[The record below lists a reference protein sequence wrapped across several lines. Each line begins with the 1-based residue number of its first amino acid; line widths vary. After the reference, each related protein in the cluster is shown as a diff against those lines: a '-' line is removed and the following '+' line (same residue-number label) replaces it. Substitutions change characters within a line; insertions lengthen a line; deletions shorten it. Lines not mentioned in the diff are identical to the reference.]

1 MAAKVEQAQPK
12 KTPPAKLVA
21 IYTKVRYSL
30 DYKSKK
36 ASSTSD
42 DTEKEEERKMKGS
55 SERLSFWGRAEKKV
69 LSVIALS
76 AIGASALAGCG
87 SSEKAPEN
95 RAQSAQTAATAEA
108 TSSAT
113 ANPSIKAP
121 ARNKTSQP
129 KQSHSTNKATEIPSP
144 SHPSSPETTPS
155 PTPNEAENNQEKMPS
170 VAELAKAVKE
180 GSVDVLGGVVKDVDE
195 AGNGY
200 VGVRPF
206 CYREDTGFGHGS
218 GKVVGLYTV
227 DMSTFTLRSF
237 DPNLPMSDKYGN
249 AISTSMCNKLTFD
262 ESETFNSS
270 SKKAGD
276 GNDVYIQAPNG
287 GERIPVGADI
297 TGDDS
302 SNLIRIGGTAKVQ
315 GNVSPSTLLEP
326 ISRETMEAI
335 VKRAQQQVS

>member
-1 MAAKVEQAQPK
+1 MSRRHEG
-12 KTPPAKLVA
+12 L
-21 IYTKVRYSL
+21 
-30 DYKSKK
+30 
-36 ASSTSD
+36 SST
-42 DTEKEEERKMKGS
+42 ERM
-55 SERLSFWGRAEKKV
+55 FAV
-69 LSVIALS
+69 AAVAAL
-76 AIGASALAGCG
+76 GAGAVAGCG
-87 SSEKAPEN
+87 SSEKAPRN
-95 RAQSAQTAATAEA
+95 ATQPTAATAET
-108 TSSAT
+108 TSSATPT

-155 PTPNEAENNQEKMPS
+155 PTPNETENNQEKMPS
-170 VAELAKAVKE
+170 VAELAKAIKE

-206 CYREDTGFGHGS
+206 CFREDTGFGHGS
-218 GKVVGLYTV
+218 GKVVRLYTV
-227 DMSTFTLRSF
+227 DMSTVTLRSF
-237 DPNLPMSDKYGN
+237 DPELPMSDKYGN
-249 AISTSMCNKLTFD
+249 TISTSVCNELTFD

-297 TGDDS
+297 TNDGSDT
-302 SNLIRIGGTAKVQ
+302 LLRVGGTAKVQ
-315 GNVSPSTLLEP
+315 GGVSPNTLLEP
-326 ISRETMEAI
+326 ISPENMQGIIR
-335 VKRAQQQVS
+335 RAQQMS

>member
-1 MAAKVEQAQPK
+1 MGERLADNMKKKTKELIGAGAGLALAFGAAACSAETPRNEAQPDQ
-12 KTPPAKLVA
+12 PAV
-21 IYTKVRYSL
+21 
-30 DYKSKK
+30 
-36 ASSTSD
+36 
-42 DTEKEEERKMKGS
+42 
-55 SERLSFWGRAEKKV
+55 
-69 LSVIALS
+69 
-76 AIGASALAGCG
+76 
-87 SSEKAPEN
+87 
-95 RAQSAQTAATAEA
+95 TAEA

-113 ANPSIKAP
+113 TPSADPSIKAP

-129 KQSHSTNKATEIPSP
+129 ERPHSTDKATEIPSP
-144 SHPSSPETTPS
+144 LHSSSPETTPS
-155 PTPNEAENNQEKMPS
+155 PTPNETENNQEKMPS

-218 GKVVGLYTV
+218 GKVIGLYTV

-262 ESETFNSS
+262 GSETFNSS

>member
-1 MAAKVEQAQPK
+1 
-12 KTPPAKLVA
+12 
-21 IYTKVRYSL
+21 
-30 DYKSKK
+30 
-36 ASSTSD
+36 
-42 DTEKEEERKMKGS
+42 MKGS

-87 SSEKAPEN
+87 SSEQAPEN

-113 ANPSIKAP
+113 TPSADPSIEAP

-129 KQSHSTNKATEIPSP
+129 KRSHSTDKATEIPSP
-144 SHPSSPETTPS
+144 SYPSSPETTPS

-218 GKVVGLYTV
+218 GKVVRLYTV

-262 ESETFNSS
+262 GSKTFDSS

-276 GNDVYIQAPNG
+276 GDDVYIQAPNG

-297 TGDDS
+297 TNDGSDT
-302 SNLIRIGGTAKVQ
+302 LLRVGGTAKVQ
-315 GNVSPSTLLEP
+315 GNVSPNTLLESIP
-326 ISRETMEAI
+326 RATMQEMI
-335 VKRAQQQVS
+335 RRAQQVS

>member
-1 MAAKVEQAQPK
+1 MGERLADNMKKKTKELIGAGAGLALVFGAAACSAETSRNEAQP
-12 KTPPAKLVA
+12 TQP
-21 IYTKVRYSL
+21 
-30 DYKSKK
+30 
-36 ASSTSD
+36 
-42 DTEKEEERKMKGS
+42 
-55 SERLSFWGRAEKKV
+55 
-69 LSVIALS
+69 
-76 AIGASALAGCG
+76 
-87 SSEKAPEN
+87 
-95 RAQSAQTAATAEA
+95 AATAEA

-113 ANPSIKAP
+113 TPSADPSIEAP

-195 AGNGY
+195 VGNGY
-200 VGVRPF
+200 VAVRPF
-206 CYREDTGFGHGS
+206 CFREDTGFGHGS

-249 AISTSMCNKLTFD
+249 AISTSMCNKLIFD
-262 ESETFNSS
+262 GSETFNSS

>member
-1 MAAKVEQAQPK
+1 MRRGYEGLRGTERIFAVAA
-12 KTPPAKLVA
+12 VA
-21 IYTKVRYSL
+21 
-30 DYKSKK
+30 
-36 ASSTSD
+36 
-42 DTEKEEERKMKGS
+42 
-55 SERLSFWGRAEKKV
+55 
-69 LSVIALS
+69 AL
-76 AIGASALAGCG
+76 GAGAVAGCG
-87 SSEKAPEN
+87 SSEKAPRN
-95 RAQSAQTAATAEA
+95 ATQPTAATAEA

-113 ANPSIKAP
+113 TPSADPSIKAP
-121 ARNKTSQP
+121 ARNKTPQP
-129 KQSHSTNKATEIPSP
+129 ERSHSTDKATEIPSP

-218 GKVVGLYTV
+218 GEVVGLYTV
-227 DMSTFTLRSF
+227 DMSTGTLRLF
-237 DPNLPMSDKYGN
+237 DTKLPMFDKYGSL
-249 AISTSMCNKLTFD
+249 ISTSTCNKLTFD

-297 TGDDS
+297 PNDGSDT
-302 SNLIRIGGTAKVQ
+302 LLRVGGTAKMQ
-315 GNVSPSTLLEP
+315 GNVPPNTLLEP
-326 ISRETMEAI
+326 IPRKNMQDMI
-335 VKRAQQQVS
+335 NRAQQQAS

>member
-1 MAAKVEQAQPK
+1 MRKRHEDLRGVERVLTAATVA
-12 KTPPAKLVA
+12 ALGAGALV
-21 IYTKVRYSL
+21 
-30 DYKSKK
+30 
-36 ASSTSD
+36 
-42 DTEKEEERKMKGS
+42 
-55 SERLSFWGRAEKKV
+55 
-69 LSVIALS
+69 
-76 AIGASALAGCG
+76 GCG
-87 SSEKAPEN
+87 SSEKAPRNE
-95 RAQSAQTAATAEA
+95 AQPTQPAATAEA

>member
-1 MAAKVEQAQPK
+1 MRNRQEGGLQNKN
-12 KTPPAKLVA
+12 
-21 IYTKVRYSL
+21 SL
-30 DYKSKK
+30 
-36 ASSTSD
+36 
-42 DTEKEEERKMKGS
+42 
-55 SERLSFWGRAEKKV
+55 AEKIRKKYV
-69 LSVIALS
+69 PLTAIIAM
-76 AIGASALAGCG
+76 GAGALAGCG
-87 SSEKAPEN
+87 SSEKSPEN
-95 RAQSAQTAATAEA
+95 RAQSDQTAATAET
-108 TSSAT
+108 TSSATPT
-113 ANPSIKAP
+113 ANPSIEAP
-121 ARNKTSQP
+121 ARNKTPQP
-129 KQSHSTNKATEIPSP
+129 KRSRSTDEATEIPSP

-218 GKVVGLYTV
+218 GKVIGLYTV
-227 DMSTFTLRSF
+227 DMSTGTLRSF

-262 ESETFNSS
+262 GSKTFDSS

-276 GNDVYIQAPNG
+276 GDDVYIQAPNG

-297 TGDDS
+297 TNDGSDT
-302 SNLIRIGGTAKVQ
+302 LLRVGGTAKVQ
-315 GNVSPSTLLEP
+315 GGVSPNTLLEP
-326 ISRETMEAI
+326 ISPENMQGIIR
-335 VKRAQQQVS
+335 RAQQMS

>member
-1 MAAKVEQAQPK
+1 
-12 KTPPAKLVA
+12 
-21 IYTKVRYSL
+21 
-30 DYKSKK
+30 
-36 ASSTSD
+36 
-42 DTEKEEERKMKGS
+42 
-55 SERLSFWGRAEKKV
+55 
-69 LSVIALS
+69 
-76 AIGASALAGCG
+76 
-87 SSEKAPEN
+87 
-95 RAQSAQTAATAEA
+95 
-108 TSSAT
+108 
-113 ANPSIKAP
+113 
-121 ARNKTSQP
+121 
-129 KQSHSTNKATEIPSP
+129 
-144 SHPSSPETTPS
+144 
-155 PTPNEAENNQEKMPS
+155 MPS

-195 AGNGY
+195 VGNGY
-200 VGVRPF
+200 VAVRPF
-206 CYREDTGFGHGS
+206 CFREDTGFGHGS

-262 ESETFNSS
+262 GSETFNSS

>member
-1 MAAKVEQAQPK
+1 M
-12 KTPPAKLVA
+12 
-21 IYTKVRYSL
+21 
-30 DYKSKK
+30 
-36 ASSTSD
+36 
-42 DTEKEEERKMKGS
+42 
-55 SERLSFWGRAEKKV
+55 
-69 LSVIALS
+69 S

>member
-1 MAAKVEQAQPK
+1 MRNRQEGGLQNKD
-12 KTPPAKLVA
+12 
-21 IYTKVRYSL
+21 SL
-30 DYKSKK
+30 
-36 ASSTSD
+36 
-42 DTEKEEERKMKGS
+42 
-55 SERLSFWGRAEKKV
+55 AEKIRKKYV
-69 LSVIALS
+69 PLTAII
-76 AIGASALAGCG
+76 AIGAGALAGCG

-95 RAQSAQTAATAEA
+95 RAQSAQTAATSEA
-108 TSSAT
+108 TPS
-113 ANPSIKAP
+113 ANPSIEAP

-129 KQSHSTNKATEIPSP
+129 KWSHSTDKATEIPLP

-262 ESETFNSS
+262 GSKTFDSS

-276 GNDVYIQAPNG
+276 GDDVYIQAPNG

-297 TGDDS
+297 TNDGSDT
-302 SNLIRIGGTAKVQ
+302 LLRVGGTAKVQ
-315 GNVSPSTLLEP
+315 GNVSPNTLLESIP
-326 ISRETMEAI
+326 RATMQEMI
-335 VKRAQQQVS
+335 RRAQQVS

>member
-1 MAAKVEQAQPK
+1 MSRRHEG
-12 KTPPAKLVA
+12 L
-21 IYTKVRYSL
+21 SSGL
-30 DYKSKK
+30 
-36 ASSTSD
+36 SST
-42 DTEKEEERKMKGS
+42 ERKM
-55 SERLSFWGRAEKKV
+55 LAV
-69 LSVIALS
+69 AAAAAL
-76 AIGASALAGCG
+76 GAGAVAGCG

-95 RAQSAQTAATAEA
+95 RAQSAQTAATAET
-108 TSSAT
+108 TSSATPT

-218 GKVVGLYTV
+218 GKVVRLYTV
-227 DMSTFTLRSF
+227 DMSTVTLRSF
-237 DPNLPMSDKYGN
+237 DPELPMSDKYGN

-262 ESETFNSS
+262 ESKMFDSN

-276 GNDVYIQAPNG
+276 GNDVYIQANG

-297 TGDDS
+297 TNDGSDT
-302 SNLIRIGGTAKVQ
+302 LLRVGGTAKMQGMQ
-315 GNVSPSTLLEP
+315 GNVPPSTLLEP
-326 ISRETMEAI
+326 IPRENMQEMI
-335 VKRAQQQVS
+335 NRAQQQVS

>member
-1 MAAKVEQAQPK
+1 MRNRQEGGLQNKN
-12 KTPPAKLVA
+12 
-21 IYTKVRYSL
+21 SL
-30 DYKSKK
+30 
-36 ASSTSD
+36 
-42 DTEKEEERKMKGS
+42 
-55 SERLSFWGRAEKKV
+55 AEKIRKKYV
-69 LSVIALS
+69 PLTAIIAM
-76 AIGASALAGCG
+76 GAGALAGCG
-87 SSEKAPEN
+87 SSEKSPEN

-237 DPNLPMSDKYGN
+237 DTKLPMFDKYGSP
-249 AISTSMCNKLTFD
+249 ISTSRCNELTFD
-262 ESETFNSS
+262 ESEIFNSS

-276 GNDVYIQAPNG
+276 GNDVYIQTPNG

-297 TGDDS
+297 TNDGSDT
-302 SNLIRIGGTAKVQ
+302 LLRVGGTAKVQ
-315 GNVSPSTLLEP
+315 GNVSPSTLLESIP
-326 ISRETMEAI
+326 RATMQEMI
-335 VKRAQQQVS
+335 RRAQQVS

>member
-1 MAAKVEQAQPK
+1 MRNRQEGGLQNKD
-12 KTPPAKLVA
+12 
-21 IYTKVRYSL
+21 SL
-30 DYKSKK
+30 
-36 ASSTSD
+36 
-42 DTEKEEERKMKGS
+42 
-55 SERLSFWGRAEKKV
+55 AEKIRKKYV
-69 LSVIALS
+69 PLTAII
-76 AIGASALAGCG
+76 AIGAGALAGCG

-95 RAQSAQTAATAEA
+95 RAQSAQTAATSEA
-108 TSSAT
+108 TPT
-113 ANPSIKAP
+113 ANPSIEAP
-121 ARNKTSQP
+121 ARNKTPQP
-129 KQSHSTNKATEIPSP
+129 KRSRSTDKATEIPSP
-144 SHPSSPETTPS
+144 LHPSSPETTPS

-218 GKVVGLYTV
+218 GKVVRLYTV

-262 ESETFNSS
+262 GSKTFDSS

-276 GNDVYIQAPNG
+276 GDDVYIQAPNG

-297 TGDDS
+297 TNDGSDT
-302 SNLIRIGGTAKVQ
+302 LLRVGGTAKVQ
-315 GNVSPSTLLEP
+315 GNVSPNTLLESIP
-326 ISRETMEAI
+326 RATMQEMI
-335 VKRAQQQVS
+335 RRAQQVS

>member
-1 MAAKVEQAQPK
+1 
-12 KTPPAKLVA
+12 
-21 IYTKVRYSL
+21 
-30 DYKSKK
+30 
-36 ASSTSD
+36 
-42 DTEKEEERKMKGS
+42 MKGN

-95 RAQSAQTAATAEA
+95 RAQSAQTAAAAEA
-108 TSSAT
+108 TSSATPT

-121 ARNKTSQP
+121 ARNKTPQP
-129 KQSHSTNKATEIPSP
+129 KQSHSTDKATEIPSP
-144 SHPSSPETTPS
+144 PHPSSPETTPS
-155 PTPNEAENNQEKMPS
+155 PTPNETENNQEKMPS

-180 GSVDVLGGVVKDVDE
+180 GSVDVLGGVIKDVDE
-195 AGNGY
+195 VGNGY

-206 CYREDTGFGHGS
+206 CFRKGTGFGHGS
-218 GKVVGLYTV
+218 GEVVGLYTV
-227 DMSTFTLRSF
+227 DMSTGALRSF
-237 DPNLPMSDKYGN
+237 DPKLPMSDKYGN

-262 ESETFNSS
+262 ESKTFDPS

-276 GNDVYIQAPNG
+276 GNDVYIQTPNG
-287 GERIPVGADI
+287 GEWIPVGADI

-326 ISRETMEAI
+326 IPRENMQEMI
-335 VKRAQQQVS
+335 NRAQQQVS

>member
-1 MAAKVEQAQPK
+1 
-12 KTPPAKLVA
+12 
-21 IYTKVRYSL
+21 
-30 DYKSKK
+30 
-36 ASSTSD
+36 
-42 DTEKEEERKMKGS
+42 MKGS

-87 SSEKAPEN
+87 SPEKASRNE
-95 RAQSAQTAATAEA
+95 AQPTQTATAAET
-108 TSSAT
+108 TSSATPT
-113 ANPSIKAP
+113 ANPSIEAP
-121 ARNKTSQP
+121 ADKKTP
-129 KQSHSTNKATEIPSP
+129 QSKRPHSTNKATEIPSP

-262 ESETFNSS
+262 ESKMFDSN

-276 GNDVYIQAPNG
+276 GNDVYIQANG

-297 TGDDS
+297 TNDGSDT
-302 SNLIRIGGTAKVQ
+302 LLRVGGTAKMQGMQ
-315 GNVSPSTLLEP
+315 GNVPPSTLLEP
-326 ISRETMEAI
+326 IPRENMQEMI
-335 VKRAQQQVS
+335 NRAQQQVS

>member
-1 MAAKVEQAQPK
+1 MRNRQEGGLQNKD
-12 KTPPAKLVA
+12 
-21 IYTKVRYSL
+21 SL
-30 DYKSKK
+30 
-36 ASSTSD
+36 
-42 DTEKEEERKMKGS
+42 
-55 SERLSFWGRAEKKV
+55 AEKIRKKYV
-69 LSVIALS
+69 PLTAII
-76 AIGASALAGCG
+76 AIGAGALAGCG

-95 RAQSAQTAATAEA
+95 RAQSAQTAATSEA
-108 TSSAT
+108 TPT
-113 ANPSIKAP
+113 ANPSIEAP
-121 ARNKTSQP
+121 ARNKTPQP
-129 KQSHSTNKATEIPSP
+129 KRSRSTDEATEIPSP

-218 GKVVGLYTV
+218 GKVVRLYTV

-237 DPNLPMSDKYGN
+237 DPNLPMFDKYGN

-262 ESETFNSS
+262 GSKTFDSS

-276 GNDVYIQAPNG
+276 GDDVYIQAPNG

-297 TGDDS
+297 TNDGSDT
-302 SNLIRIGGTAKVQ
+302 LLRVGGTAKVQ
-315 GNVSPSTLLEP
+315 GNVSPNTLLESIP
-326 ISRETMEAI
+326 RATMQEMI
-335 VKRAQQQVS
+335 RRAQQVS

>member
-1 MAAKVEQAQPK
+1 
-12 KTPPAKLVA
+12 
-21 IYTKVRYSL
+21 
-30 DYKSKK
+30 
-36 ASSTSD
+36 
-42 DTEKEEERKMKGS
+42 MKGS

-87 SSEKAPEN
+87 SPEKAPRDE
-95 RAQSAQTAATAEA
+95 AQPTQSAAAAEA

-113 ANPSIKAP
+113 PTTNPSIEAP
-121 ARNKTSQP
+121 ADKKTPQP
-129 KQSHSTNKATEIPSP
+129 KRSHSTDKATEIPSP
-144 SHPSSPETTPS
+144 SHSASPETTPS
-155 PTPNEAENNQEKMPS
+155 PTPNETESNQEKMPS

-195 AGNGY
+195 VGNGY

-206 CYREDTGFGHGS
+206 CYRKDTGFGHGS
-218 GKVVGLYTV
+218 GKIVGLYTV
-227 DMSTFTLRSF
+227 DMSTGTLRLF
-237 DPNLPMSDKYGN
+237 DTKLPMFDKYGSP
-249 AISTSMCNKLTFD
+249 ISTSVCNELTFD
-262 ESETFNSS
+262 ESKTFGSS

-276 GNDVYIQAPNG
+276 GNDVYIQTPNG

-302 SNLIRIGGTAKVQ
+302 SDLIRVGGTAEVQ
-315 GNVSPSTLLEP
+315 GNVPPSTLLEP
-326 ISRETMEAI
+326 IPRETMEKM

>member
-1 MAAKVEQAQPK
+1 MRKRYDDLRGVERVLTAATVA
-12 KTPPAKLVA
+12 ALGAGALV
-21 IYTKVRYSL
+21 
-30 DYKSKK
+30 
-36 ASSTSD
+36 
-42 DTEKEEERKMKGS
+42 
-55 SERLSFWGRAEKKV
+55 
-69 LSVIALS
+69 
-76 AIGASALAGCG
+76 GCG
-87 SSEKAPEN
+87 SSEEAPRN
-95 RAQSAQTAATAEA
+95 ATQPTAATAEA

-113 ANPSIKAP
+113 TPSADPSIKAP

-195 AGNGY
+195 VGNGY
-200 VGVRPF
+200 VAVRPF
-206 CYREDTGFGHGS
+206 CFREDTGFGHGS

-262 ESETFNSS
+262 GSETFNSS

>member
-1 MAAKVEQAQPK
+1 MRNRQEGGLQNKD
-12 KTPPAKLVA
+12 
-21 IYTKVRYSL
+21 SL
-30 DYKSKK
+30 
-36 ASSTSD
+36 
-42 DTEKEEERKMKGS
+42 
-55 SERLSFWGRAEKKV
+55 AEKIRKKYV
-69 LSVIALS
+69 PLTAII
-76 AIGASALAGCG
+76 AIGAGALAGCG

-95 RAQSAQTAATAEA
+95 RAQSAQTAATSEA
-108 TSSAT
+108 TPT

-218 GKVVGLYTV
+218 GKVVRLYTV

-262 ESETFNSS
+262 GSKTFDSS

-276 GNDVYIQAPNG
+276 GDDVYIQAPNG

-297 TGDDS
+297 TNDGSDT
-302 SNLIRIGGTAKVQ
+302 LLRVGGTAKVQ
-315 GNVSPSTLLEP
+315 GNVSPNTLLESIP
-326 ISRETMEAI
+326 RATMQEMI
-335 VKRAQQQVS
+335 RRAQQVS

>member
-1 MAAKVEQAQPK
+1 MRNRQEDGLQN
-12 KTPPAKLVA
+12 
-21 IYTKVRYSL
+21 
-30 DYKSKK
+30 
-36 ASSTSD
+36 
-42 DTEKEEERKMKGS
+42 KGS
-55 SERLSFWGRAEKKV
+55 LAEKMRKKYV
-69 LSVIALS
+69 PLTAII
-76 AIGASALAGCG
+76 AIGAGALAGCG

-95 RAQSAQTAATAEA
+95 RAQSVQPAATTEA

-121 ARNKTSQP
+121 ARNKTPQP
-129 KQSHSTNKATEIPSP
+129 ERSRSTDKATEIPSP

-155 PTPNEAENNQEKMPS
+155 PTPNETENNQEKMPS

-206 CYREDTGFGHGS
+206 CYREGTGFGHGS
-218 GKVVGLYTV
+218 GEVVGLYTV
-227 DMSTFTLRSF
+227 DMSTGALRSF
-237 DPNLPMSDKYGN
+237 DTKLPMSDKYGN
-249 AISTSMCNKLTFD
+249 PISTSVCNELTFD
-262 ESETFNSS
+262 KSKTFDSS
-270 SKKAGD
+270 LKKAED
-276 GNDVYIQAPNG
+276 GKDVYIEDSNG
-287 GERIPVGADI
+287 EKIPVGADI

-326 ISRETMEAI
+326 IPRENMQEMI
-335 VKRAQQQVS
+335 NRAQQVS